1 MNHPASIYFWKREL
15 RVYECVSDSITT
27 VCITT
32 ILKKKRQMWLLEIHC
47 KNGDNVL
54 GITGI
59 FYNLQFIGDVML
71 IF

>member
-1 MNHPASIYFWKREL
+1 MR
-15 RVYECVSDSITT
+15 
-27 VCITT
+27 
-32 ILKKKRQMWLLEIHC
+32 LLEIPC
-47 KNGDNVL
+47 KNGDDVL